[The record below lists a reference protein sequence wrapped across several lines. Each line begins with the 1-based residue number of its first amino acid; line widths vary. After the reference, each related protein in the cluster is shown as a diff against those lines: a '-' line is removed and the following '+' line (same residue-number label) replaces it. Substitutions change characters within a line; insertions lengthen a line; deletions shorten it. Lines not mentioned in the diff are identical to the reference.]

1 MFSEIMYCIHT
12 HRKSSFV
19 PVEHEIE
26 QFQKQKLMSCS
37 AQRRLKGGWQ
47 RREADNQTGSAV
59 RSANKKPYPGEECN
73 V

>member
-1 MFSEIMYCIHT
+1 MFSEMMYYIHT
-12 HRKSSFV
+12 DRKSNFV

-37 AQRRLKGGWQ
+37 AQAKLKGGWQ
-47 RREADNQTGSAV
+47 RREADNQPGSAT
-59 RSANKKPYPGEECN
+59 KKPYPGEECN